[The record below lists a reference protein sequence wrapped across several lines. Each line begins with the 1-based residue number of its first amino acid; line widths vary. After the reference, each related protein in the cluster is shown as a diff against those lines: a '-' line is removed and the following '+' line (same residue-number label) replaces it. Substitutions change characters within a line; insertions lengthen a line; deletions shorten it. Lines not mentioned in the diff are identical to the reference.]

1 MKQVFRY
8 RLVERTTQES
18 KELAM
23 LDQLFPT
30 ARAMVRFSQLHSS
43 SRGEDPFLEGFRAM
57 MEEERNFRE
66 RTSSVGLNGQLYT
79 ELERVVKKHADGV
92 KTMGEKGETV
102 DGRRIYEMIETMK
115 RSPIISKLL

>member
-1 MKQVFRY
+1 
-8 RLVERTTQES
+8 
-18 KELAM
+18 M

-30 ARAMVRFSQLHSS
+30 ARAMARFLQLHSS

-57 MEEERNFRE
+57 VEEERNFRE
-66 RTSSVGLNGQLYT
+66 RTVSGGLNGQLYT
-79 ELERVVKKHADGV
+79 ELERAVKKHADGV

-115 RSPIISKLL
+115 SFRVISILLEADEQD